1 MKRFLALFFVAA
13 LCLFPSV
20 LAQSESAPFDFVLPD
35 SDDAGSMTLT
45 LDGRE
50 LLLAFDSDPTYSLIE
65 NGFVQSSFYA
75 YASDGTL
82 YELYLFFPET
92 VQSGDHISTQSA
104 LDSGD
109 EFSGVILSVSTYS
122 SSLYAAAS
130 QEQGAAYPSGSSYT
144 LSFEE
149 VSQSDSQTVYA
160 GTLEATL
167 MLLDAQD
174 NPVADCTASGSFR
187 FAMTRRAAEESTDS
201 PNLPQVT
208 LPPSFSIPASPALTP
223 PPEARRI

>member
-1 MKRFLALFFVAA
+1 MKKFLALLFVAA
-13 LCLFPSV
+13 LCLFPTAP
-20 LAQSESAPFDFVLPD
+20 AQSESAPFDFALPD

-50 LLLAFDSDPTYSLIE
+50 LLLSFDSDPTYSLVE

-92 VQSGDHISTQSA
+92 VQSGDRVSTQSA

-122 SSLYAAAS
+122 SALYAAAS
-130 QEQGAAYPSGSSYT
+130 QEQGAAYPSGSSYV

-160 GTLEATL
+160 GALEATL
-167 MLLDAQD
+167 MVLDAQD
-174 NPVADCTASGSFR
+174 NPVTDCTASGSFR
-187 FAMTRRAAEESTDS
+187 FAMTRRAAESTVS
-201 PNLPQVT
+201 PELPQAT